1 MVLLQISE
9 PGAPQENSAT
19 RQNALG
25 IDLGTTNSLVAHYD
39 GEALKVLESG
49 PAKEAEWSEESAK
62 RGQRS
67 ASLPSVVY
75 YGTEQT
81 VVGHAA
87 LAYATSEPHN
97 TIASAKRMLGR
108 SREEFESDPYVTLAR
123 GPGLAFATDAGAKTP
138 VEVSSAILTA
148 LRQRAEAQLSGPIAG
163 AVITVPAYFD
173 DAQRQAT
180 RQAAELAGIKVL
192 RLLNEPTAAA
202 VAYGLDEQAEE
213 SSVLAVYDLGGG
225 TFDISLLR
233 MRAGLFEVLA
243 TGGDSA
249 LGGDDF
255 DRALADYLL
264 EKVSL
269 NDPSVTQRR
278 AALSLARQA
287 KEALSDQQ
295 ELELDV
301 TGLAGRAAE
310 LPLSR
315 EVLERLLAPFIERT
329 LVACRNTL
337 KDAAA
342 TSVDR
347 VVLVGGS
354 TRTPAVQRAVAECFG
369 QEPLCSLDPD
379 QVVAMGAA
387 RQADILVGNR
397 TGDEA
402 LLLDVIPL
410 SLGLET
416 YGGLVERIIDRNSTI
431 PVARAQEFT
440 TARDGQT
447 GLVVHVLQ
455 GERERVEDCRSLARF
470 ELTGIPPMVAGAARI
485 EVTFRVDA
493 DGILEVS
500 AVESQTG
507 ARSEVVVKPAFGL
520 DESQITDMLKAGYE
534 YASEDMLARKLAE
547 ARVEAEALLEGLR
560 AAINVDGDLLSEGE
574 RADLESGM
582 GSLQSAAKSDQPE
595 RIRESTEQLG
605 RSSEVFAARRMDRSI
620 QKALQGVALSDL
632 ETDAATQ
639 DETSE
644 KEREAP

>member
-1 MVLLQISE
+1 MVLLQIAE
-9 PGAPQENSAT
+9 PGAAPEIT
-19 RQNALG
+19 TERQIGVG
-25 IDLGTTNSLVAHYD
+25 IDLGTTNSLIAHFD
-39 GEALKVLESG
+39 GTDLNVLTDK
-49 PAKEAEWSEESAK
+49 A
-62 RGQRS
+62 GQ

-75 YGTEQT
+75 YGESKTA
-81 VVGHAA
+81 VGVDAER
-87 LAYATSEPHN
+87 YASAEPAN

-108 SREEFESDPYVTLAR
+108 SREEFEDDPYIKLAA
-123 GPGLAFATDAGAKTP
+123 GEGLAFATDAGAKTP
-138 VEVSSAILTA
+138 VEVSAAILTA
-148 LRQRAEAQLSGPIAG
+148 LKDRAGPQLSGPISG

-255 DRALADYLL
+255 DRALGAHLL
-264 EKVSL
+264 DEL
-269 NDPSVTQRR
+269 SVTDPTAVQRR
-278 AALSLARQA
+278 VALSLARDA
-287 KEALSDQQ
+287 KERLSDTASID
-295 ELELDV
+295 LDV
-301 TGLAGRAAE
+301 SGLDAATSE
-310 LPLSR
+310 ITVSRSTLETLLS
-315 EVLERLLAPFIERT
+315 PYIERT
-329 LVACRNTL
+329 LDACRQTL
-337 KDAAA
+337 ADADVD
-342 TSVDR
+342 TVDR

-354 TRTPAVQRAVAECFG
+354 TRTPAVRQAVAGCFG
-369 QEPLCSLDPD
+369 LEPLCDLDPD

-397 TGDEA
+397 QGDEA

-416 YGGLVERIIDRNSTI
+416 YGGLVERIVDRNSTI

-447 GLVVHVLQ
+447 GLVVHVVQ

-485 EVTFRVDA
+485 EVTFQVDA
-493 DGILEVS
+493 DGILAVS
-500 AVESQTG
+500 AVEQQTG
-507 ARSEVVVKPAFGL
+507 ARSEIVVKPAFGL
-520 DESQITDMLKAGYE
+520 DEAQITDMLKAGYE
-534 YASEDMLARKLAE
+534 HASEDMLARKLGE
-547 ARVEAEALLEGLR
+547 ARVEAEALLDGLQ
-560 AAINVDGDLLSEGE
+560 AAMTADGDLLSADET
-574 RADLESGM
+574 AALQSDMKDLETVM
-582 GSLQSAAKSDQPE
+582 AANQPDD
-595 RIRESTEQLG
+595 IREATEILG
-605 RSSEVFAARRMDRSI
+605 KASEVFAARRMDRSI
-620 QKALQGVALSDL
+620 QKALQGVSLSEL
-632 ETDAATQ
+632 ESDVAEESTQ
-639 DETSE
+639 
-644 KEREAP
+644 

>member
-1 MVLLQISE
+1 MALLQIAE
-9 PGAPQENSAT
+9 PGTAPAINTE
-19 RQNALG
+19 RQIGVG
-25 IDLGTTNSLVAHYD
+25 IDLGTTNSLIAQFD
-39 GEALKVLESG
+39 GADLNVL
-49 PAKEAEWSEESAK
+49 ADDT
-62 RGQRS
+62 GQ

-75 YGTEQT
+75 YGASRTL
-81 VVGHAA
+81 VGADA
-87 LAYATSEPHN
+87 ERYASAEPGN

-108 SREEFESDPYVTLAR
+108 SREEFEDDPYIQLAA
-123 GPGLAFATDAGAKTP
+123 GEGLAFATDAGAKTP
-138 VEVSSAILTA
+138 VEVSAAILAA
-148 LRQRAEAQLSGPIAG
+148 LKGRAEPKLSGPIVG

-255 DRALADYLL
+255 DRALAAYLL
-264 EKVSL
+264 NELSIGEPTEV
-269 NDPSVTQRR
+269 QRR
-278 AALSLARQA
+278 VTLRLARDA
-287 KEALSDQQ
+287 KERLS
-295 ELELDV
+295 ESASVNLDV
-301 TGLAGRAAE
+301 KGLDAATRE
-310 LPLSR
+310 ITVSRSTLEALLS
-315 EVLERLLAPFIERT
+315 PYIERT
-329 LVACRNTL
+329 LAACRQTL
-337 KDAAA
+337 EDANVD
-342 TSVDR
+342 TVDR

-354 TRTPAVQRAVAECFG
+354 TRTPAVRQAVADCFG
-369 QEPLCSLDPD
+369 LKPLCNLDPD

-397 TGDEA
+397 RGDEA

-416 YGGLVERIIDRNSTI
+416 YGGLVERIVDRNSTI

-447 GLVVHVLQ
+447 GLVVHVVQ

-485 EVTFRVDA
+485 EVTFQVDA
-493 DGILEVS
+493 DGILAVS
-500 AVESQTG
+500 AVEQQTG
-507 ARSEVVVKPAFGL
+507 ARSEIVVKPAFGL
-520 DESQITDMLKAGYE
+520 GEAQITEMLKAGYE
-534 YASEDMLARKLAE
+534 HASEDMMARQLGE
-547 ARVEAEALLEGLR
+547 ARVEAEALLDGLL
-560 AAINVDGDLLSEGE
+560 AAMTADGDLLSVDET
-574 RADLESGM
+574 AA
-582 GSLQSAAKSDQPE
+582 LQSDMKNLQTVMARNQPDD
-595 RIRESTEQLG
+595 IREATEILG
-605 RSSEVFAARRMDRSI
+605 KASEVFAARRMDRSI
-620 QKALQGVALSDL
+620 QKALQGVSLLELESDVA
-632 ETDAATQ
+632 E
-639 DETSE
+639 ES
-644 KEREAP
+644 AP

>member
-1 MVLLQISE
+1 MALLQIAE
-9 PGAPQENSAT
+9 PGSAPEINT
-19 RQNALG
+19 ERRIGVG
-25 IDLGTTNSLVAHYD
+25 IDLGTTNSLIAHLD
-39 GEALKVLESG
+39 GADLNVLAG
-49 PAKEAEWSEESAK
+49 DT
-62 RGQRS
+62 GQ

-75 YGTEQT
+75 YGASQT
-81 VVGHAA
+81 LVGADA
-87 LAYATSEPHN
+87 ERYASAEPGN

-108 SREEFESDPYVTLAR
+108 SREEFEDDPYIQLAA
-123 GPGLAFATDAGAKTP
+123 GEGLAFATDAGAKTP
-138 VEVSSAILTA
+138 VEVSAAILAA
-148 LRQRAEAQLSGPIAG
+148 LKGRAEPLLSGPIVG

-255 DRALADYLL
+255 DRALAAHLL
-264 EKVSL
+264 DELSIGEPTV
-269 NDPSVTQRR
+269 VQRR
-278 AALSLARQA
+278 VALWLARDA
-287 KEALSDQQ
+287 KERLS
-295 ELELDV
+295 ESASVNLDV
-301 TGLAGRAAE
+301 KGLDAATSE
-310 LPLSR
+310 ITVSRSTLETLLS
-315 EVLERLLAPFIERT
+315 PYIERT
-329 LVACRNTL
+329 LTACRQTL
-337 KDAAA
+337 ADANVDI
-342 TSVDR
+342 VDR

-354 TRTPAVQRAVAECFG
+354 TRTPAVRQAVADCFDL
-369 QEPLCSLDPD
+369 EPLCNLDPD

-397 TGDEA
+397 RGDEA

-416 YGGLVERIIDRNSTI
+416 YGGLVERIVNRNSTI

-447 GLVVHVLQ
+447 GLVVHVVQ

-485 EVTFRVDA
+485 EVTFQVDA
-493 DGILEVS
+493 DGILAVS
-500 AVESQTG
+500 AVEQQTG
-507 ARSEVVVKPAFGL
+507 ARSEIVVKPAFGL
-520 DESQITDMLKAGYE
+520 GEAQITDMLKAGYE
-534 YASEDMLARKLAE
+534 HASEDMLARQLGE
-547 ARVEAEALLEGLR
+547 ARVEAEALLDGLL
-560 AAINVDGDLLSEGE
+560 AAMTADGDLLSAEE
-574 RADLESGM
+574 TAA
-582 GSLQSAAKSDQPE
+582 LQSDMKNLETVMAVNQPDD
-595 RIRESTEQLG
+595 IREATEILG
-605 RSSEVFAARRMDRSI
+605 KASEVFAARRMDRSI
-620 QKALQGVALSDL
+620 QKALQGVSLSEL
-632 ETDAATQ
+632 ESNVAEEST
-639 DETSE
+639 
-644 KEREAP
+644 P